1 MRKRIERLI
10 RKTRRKLI
18 LKRYKRLLEPFGN
31 KLQWNPREIQ
41 YGTNSLYL
49 TESPEL
55 LTKIMGINF
64 KDPHF
69 QKISNVYAAFDRPD
83 GNLAKNWYN
92 ITTNYA
98 LTDKYCSFE
107 LNLNDN
113 STRFKKAVLVR
124 TSKSYLTG
132 HKLRR
137 KISSC
142 ETIDIIELTG
152 NIPDVAKIYKQYEVV
167 IIIENCK
174 HPGYV
179 SEKFFDAVKCGCKI
193 LYWGDSTLVEQLGF
207 KGIKELVFEQLEFQI
222 QELLNDENFN
232 YTEENFKTLID
243 IRERLNFKLNFLPSL
258 FLITGER

>member
-1 MRKRIERLI
+1 MIKRIERLI
-10 RKTRRKLI
+10 RKTKRKLI

-31 KLQWNPREIQ
+31 KLQWNPKEIDS
-41 YGTNSLYL
+41 GANSLYL

-55 LTKIMGINF
+55 LTKIVGLNF
-64 KDPHF
+64 KNPHF
-69 QKISNVYAAFDRPD
+69 QKISNVYASFDRPD

-98 LTDKYCSFE
+98 LTDKYCSFDI
-107 LNLNDN
+107 NLRNN
-113 STRFKKAVLVR
+113 STRYKKAALIR

-137 KISSC
+137 SINSC
-142 ETIDIIELTG
+142 ETIDVIELTG
-152 NIPDVAKIYKQYEVV
+152 NISDIAKIYNQYEVV

-174 HPGYV
+174 YPGYV

-193 LYWGDSTLVEQLGF
+193 LYWGDSTLVKKLGF
-207 KGIKELVFEQLEFQI
+207 KGIKDLEFEQLEYQI
-222 QELLNDENFN
+222 QELLNDENN
-232 YTEENFKTLID
+232 NHTEENFKTLID
-243 IRERLNFKLNFLPSL
+243 IRERLNFNLNFLPSI